1 MKTILIPIATG
12 FEEIEAITL
21 IDVLRRAGLKVITAS
36 IGKKLDVQGANG
48 IVIIAEKNIQEITSE
63 DIDMILLPGG
73 WGGTDVL
80 SEDTYV
86 QNLLKEMNNKNKDIG
101 AMCAAPFALKSAG
114 VLSDNYTCYPSVE
127 EKIKQDGYNPNLK
140 VVEDG
145 NIITSQGPATAICF
159 ALYIV
164 KKYVGVEMYEQL
176 KGGLLVD
183 FC

>member
-1 MKTILIPIATG
+1 MEFVPYTLKWIELILRWG
-12 FEEIEAITL
+12 H
-21 IDVLRRAGLKVITAS
+21 VLFS
-36 IGKKLDVQGANG
+36 ILWVGNSFLFNYLDNKLNKD
-48 IVIIAEKNIQEITSE
+48 ITSE